1 MNQTIIKAAEQKC
14 LSLGQV
20 KRSKTFTAEL
30 YEQKMKELESKW
42 VSELW
47 SWEDSDYIA
56 EQMSSKYR
64 YDITYNLKEYMCA
77 VSFYYTNIKVKRGS
91 DKKPTWQVVPVLR
104 IGDWPNEKAYYF
116 PTLDKFS
123 SGERHMF
130 SGKLRF
136 YGDWTMGDDF
146 RWFDYDRPYDRY
158 CLRQMMKEI
167 RKYRPDTVYTDRNIF
182 IK

>member
-1 MNQTIIKAAEQKC
+1 MNQTIIKAAERKC

-30 YEQKMKELESKW
+30 YEQKMKELESEW
-42 VSELW
+42 ISGLW
-47 SWEDSDYIA
+47 SWEDADYIA
-56 EQMSSKYR
+56 EQMSSK
-64 YDITYNLKEYMCA
+64 
-77 VSFYYTNIKVKRGS
+77 YTNIKVKRGS

-123 SGERHMF
+123 SGARHMF
-130 SGKLRF
+130 SGKLHF
-136 YGDWTMGDDF
+136 YGDWIMGNDF